1 MNARTEARP
10 MGIVYGMSFEDYHAV
25 EAFSASGM
33 KHLARSPWH
42 WRNRVPMQQT
52 RAMLCGSLVHCAQLE
67 PNALAA
73 RYVVVPEDAPRR
85 PSVTQWKAKNPS
97 PDSVAAMQWWT
108 AFASSASGRSII
120 PAEDFATTQQQLQ
133 AIASEPELA
142 EAFSKG
148 DSEVSMF
155 WVDPATGVYC
165 KARPD
170 HITRK
175 RDGRVQMLDL
185 KSMADDT
192 PAGVMRAM
200 GRLGLYRQEAH
211 YRRGYQAITGVPV
224 SDFVFAVVSSVP
236 PILATPYRLVD
247 DALQQGIEEV
257 EDLLREFAQCQ
268 RADRWPAYKPDQRM
282 LDLPAWCKT
291 GGEVEVEFA
300 E

>member
-1 MNARTEARP
+1 MSARPDTRP
-10 MGIVYGMSFEDYHAV
+10 MGIVYGMAFEDYHAV

-42 WRNRVPMQQT
+42 WLNRVPMQQT

-67 PNALAA
+67 PNALAE

-97 PDSVAAMQWWT
+97 DDSRAAMQWWLT
-108 AFASSASGRSII
+108 FEFDNATRTIVSAS
-120 PAEDFATTQQQLQ
+120 DFATTQKQLQ
-133 AIASEPELA
+133 AINAEPELA
-142 EAFSKG
+142 QAFSKG
-148 DSEVSMF
+148 ASEVSMF
-155 WVDPATGVYC
+155 WVDKATGVYC

-170 HITRK
+170 HITKR
-175 RDGRVQMLDL
+175 RDGSVQMLDL

-211 YRRGYQAITGVPV
+211 YRRGYEACTGEPV
-224 SDFVFAVVSSVP
+224 ADFVFAVVSSTP

-247 DALQQGIEEV
+247 SVLQQGTEEV

-268 RADRWPAYKPDQRM
+268 QHNRWPAYKPEQRM

>member
-1 MNARTEARP
+1 MNARTETRP

-25 EAFSASGM
+25 DAFSASGM

-42 WRNRVPMQQT
+42 WKNRVEVAQS

-67 PNALAA
+67 PRALAE

-97 PDSVAAMQWWT
+97 ADSVAAMDWWRT
-108 AFASSASGRSII
+108 FEASNTRRAIVQ
-120 PAEDFATTQQQLQ
+120 AADYATTQKQLEAIQ
-133 AIASEPELA
+133 ACEELR
-142 EAFSKG
+142 ESFSSG

-155 WVDPATGVYC
+155 WTDPETGVYC

-170 HITRK
+170 HITQR
-175 RDGRVQMLDL
+175 RGRVQMLDL

-192 PAGVMRAM
+192 PAGVQRAL

-211 YRRGYQAITGVPV
+211 YRRGYQVITGQPV
-224 SDFVFAVVSSVP
+224 EDFVFAVVSSAP

-247 DALQQGIEEV
+247 DALQQGLEEV
-257 EDLLREFAQCQ
+257 ADLLREFAQCQ
-268 RADRWPAYKPDQRM
+268 RSGVWPAYKPDQRM
-282 LDLPAWCKT
+282 IDLPAWCKT
-291 GGEVEVEFA
+291 VGEVEVEF
-300 E
+300 EQ

>member
-1 MNARTEARP
+1 MNARTEIRP
-10 MGIVYGMSFEDYHAV
+10 MGVVYGMSFEDYHAV
-25 EAFSASGM
+25 DAFSASGM
-33 KHLARSPWH
+33 KLLARSPWH
-42 WRNRVPMQQT
+42 WCNRVPMQQT

-67 PNALAA
+67 PRALAE

-85 PSVTQWKAKNPS
+85 PSVSQWNAKNPS
-97 PDSVAAMQWWT
+97 ADSMAAMDWWRTFEAANTSRAIVAAD
-108 AFASSASGRSII
+108 
-120 PAEDFATTQQQLQ
+120 DFATTQKQLQ
-133 AIASEPELA
+133 AVADCPELA
-142 EAFSKG
+142 EAFSTG
-148 DSEVSMF
+148 ESEVSMF

-175 RDGRVQMLDL
+175 PDGRVQMLDL

-211 YRRGYQAITGVPV
+211 YRRGYEVITSTPV
-224 SDFVFAVVSSVP
+224 ADFVFAVVSSAP
-236 PILATPYRLVD
+236 PILATPYRIVD
-247 DALQQGIEEV
+247 AALQQGIEEV
-257 EDLLREFAQCQ
+257 EDLLLEFAQCQ
-268 RADRWPAYKPDQRM
+268 KHDRWPAYKPDQRM
-282 LDLPAWCKT
+282 IDLPAWCKT